1 MESVSGKKL
10 GERDI
15 GILAEGWFNGSDELR
30 RQIEEGNVSW
40 CLDSLKQPAFCSPNC
55 TKREVQ
61 MLANLERTDKCMKRF
76 LADCGDC
83 GRGTGSFFAQANL
96 LSGNILK
103 MKDGRKRSFLIITG
117 HGSCYLSTLFLQ
129 GFALLR
135 IGSERTDF
143 TGFRGNRGRAERT
156 RHSAHLR
163 GSRVMVRKG
172 VEPRNS
178 PFGLFRF
185 RLQQS
190 RSPSDGTGCPENS
203 GPEGDACGGPVRHG
217 GRG

>member
-1 MESVSGKKL
+1 LRKFTRVNRGCDEGIERFVESVSGKKL

-117 HGSCYLSTLFLQ
+117 ARLLLSFYIV
-129 GFALLR
+129 FA
-135 IGSERTDF
+135 
-143 TGFRGNRGRAERT
+143 N
-156 RHSAHLR
+156 
-163 GSRVMVRKG
+163 
-172 VEPRNS
+172 
-178 PFGLFRF
+178 
-185 RLQQS
+185 
-190 RSPSDGTGCPENS
+190 
-203 GPEGDACGGPVRHG
+203 
-217 GRG
+217 